1 MPKICYL
8 TYQSFPSEK
17 ANTIQTI
24 SNLKYFVKNGYDVE
38 LIFPLREK
46 NSSDKFE
53 DLEKFYNFKEGIK
66 ITGIKHNYPFGKI
79 NFLEKLFFLLSHALW
94 SRKIVKKLLTS
105 SYKADVF
112 FTRSEWISY
121 FLSKNNKNVI
131 YECHQLSKIKRI
143 LIPLILKNKKSQV
156 IFLNQKLLTRTK
168 LEKSVYSQITVLHNG
183 VDHELFNET
192 VDKNKNHIIFVGNL
206 IRFDKNRNIDFLIN
220 SFKDKRLSKK
230 YNLKIVGGPDVEVA
244 RLNKIIRNNN
254 LEDKIETL
262 GRLNRKKTIEEIEK
276 AEIGLLIN
284 SSKNTHSTDFTSPL
298 KYFEYLM
305 GGLKVVAVDF
315 PSHRVLPFSE
325 NINYF
330 KENNKEEFIKSIYS
344 ASSKKAIAK
353 RSLEDITIDSRVKK
367 IIEIIEN

>member
-46 NSSDKFE
+46 NSSDNFE
-53 DLEKFYNFKEGIK
+53 DLKKYYNFKEKIK
-66 ITGIKHNYPFGKI
+66 ITGVKHNYPFGKI
-79 NFLEKLFFLLSHALW
+79 HFLEKLFFLFSHTLW
-94 SRKIVKKLLTS
+94 SRKTVKKLLTS
-105 SYKADVF
+105 RHKADTF

-121 FLSKNNKNVI
+121 FLSKNNRNLI

-143 LIPLILKNKKSQV
+143 LIPLILKNKKSKV
-156 IFLNQKLLTRTK
+156 IFLNQKLLTETK
-168 LEKSVYSQITVLHNG
+168 LEKSSYSQITVLHNAA
-183 VDHELFNET
+183 DHELFKET
-192 VDKNKNHIIFVGNL
+192 VRKNKNHIIFVGNL

-220 SFKDKRLSKK
+220 SFNDKRLSEK
-230 YNLKIVGGPDVEVA
+230 YNLKIIGGPDVEIA

-284 SSKNTHSTDFTSPL
+284 SSKNIHSTDFTSPL

-315 PSHRVLPFSE
+315 PAHKVLPFSE

-330 KENNKEEFIKSIYS
+330 SENNKEEFIKSIYN

-353 RSLEDITIDSRVKK
+353 KSLEDITVDSRVKK

>member
-1 MPKICYL
+1 M
-8 TYQSFPSEK
+8 
-17 ANTIQTI
+17 
-24 SNLKYFVKNGYDVE
+24 
-38 LIFPLREK
+38 
-46 NSSDKFE
+46 
-53 DLEKFYNFKEGIK
+53 
-66 ITGIKHNYPFGKI
+66 
-79 NFLEKLFFLLSHALW
+79 
-94 SRKIVKKLLTS
+94 
-105 SYKADVF
+105 
-112 FTRSEWISY
+112 
-121 FLSKNNKNVI
+121 
-131 YECHQLSKIKRI
+131 
-143 LIPLILKNKKSQV
+143 
-156 IFLNQKLLTRTK
+156 
-168 LEKSVYSQITVLHNG
+168 
-183 VDHELFNET
+183 
-192 VDKNKNHIIFVGNL
+192 
-206 IRFDKNRNIDFLIN
+206 
-220 SFKDKRLSKK
+220 
-230 YNLKIVGGPDVEVA
+230 EVA